1 MIKLTEGLNKK
12 DIIVDIEGIQR
23 ADCSD
28 SVAWLRAALMSIM
41 KDVITYKRTKNY
53 REYAGALKEA
63 ADQLSAAAKAAK
75 NEAEADEERKNL
87 NTPNIRALH
96 EAMEAIPEIEP
107 WSTLIQNKVNEVLKY
122 RGVEEAE
129 HLAKYFHKEFC
140 LLKTRYGLSKIPDF
154 SSKRERTYIETT
166 FRNIW
171 LGLNSYD
178 SSLITYESEGTMF
191 WAFLPYLSKLE
202 LRLKPDAEN
211 IEV

>member
-41 KDVITYKRTKNY
+41 QDVITYKRTKNY
-53 REYAGALKEA
+53 REYADALKEA
-63 ADQLSAAAKAAK
+63 ADKLSAAAKAAK

-96 EAMEAIPEIEP
+96 EAMPKIEP

-122 RGVEEAE
+122 RGVEDAE
-129 HLAKYFHKEFC
+129 HLAKYFHKEFR
-140 LLKTRYGLSKIPDF
+140 LLKARYGLS
-154 SSKRERTYIETT
+154 ET
-166 FRNIW
+166 
-171 LGLNSYD
+171 
-178 SSLITYESEGTMF
+178 
-191 WAFLPYLSKLE
+191 P
-202 LRLKPDAEN
+202 
-211 IEV
+211 